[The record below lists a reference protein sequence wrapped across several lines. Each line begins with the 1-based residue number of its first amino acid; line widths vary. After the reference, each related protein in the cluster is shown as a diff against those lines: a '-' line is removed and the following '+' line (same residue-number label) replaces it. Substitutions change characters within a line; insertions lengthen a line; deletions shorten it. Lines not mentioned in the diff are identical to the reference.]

1 MQGERAERL
10 RRRVGDANQS
20 SLVMRLLELWGYGE
34 MSAHTAQSLAA
45 AAAAD
50 LGDRNDKAA
59 REIKSLASIGGHGK
73 YGGNMQRDIINM
85 YTTNMPD
92 LYWAEIPIKDRL

>member
-1 MQGERAERL
+1 MQGEPAERL

-45 AAAAD
+45 AAAA
-50 LGDRNDKAA
+50 A
-59 REIKSLASIGGHGK
+59 
-73 YGGNMQRDIINM
+73 
-85 YTTNMPD
+85 T
-92 LYWAEIPIKDRL
+92 

>member
-1 MQGERAERL
+1 MQGERVERL
-10 RRRVGDANQS
+10 RRRVGDANES

-45 AAAAD
+45 AAAAAGD

-73 YGGNMQRDIINM
+73 NC
-85 YTTNMPD
+85 
-92 LYWAEIPIKDRL
+92 